1 MFFLLIIENHQII
14 DEESQEAELLRLA
27 AAGKDEELSAAS
39 RALLELQINSEKAA
53 TDMMKAAKA
62 AAATELSELRTKL
75 AVAERLA
82 TEAAAAAKAEKEKA
96 ERAAE
101 ASATALA
108 SAAAAAKAEREKA
121 ELAAKEPAAALS
133 SAKATAKAEQ
143 EKADRAAAQ
152 AAAAAAE
159 VAGLRAQVAQLTEEA
174 ATLRRRAETAEA
186 ARERAVN
193 GDAQSGKD
201 GPAVVEKRVIVEV
214 PVERVVER
222 EVFVTVTPRG
232 RERVVDP
239 ASPAPPAAA
248 DGSSPNRGTC

>member
-1 MFFLLIIENHQII
+1 MFSLLIIENHQII

-96 ERAAE
+96 E
-101 ASATALA
+101 
-108 SAAAAAKAEREKA
+108 
-121 ELAAKEPAAALS
+121 LAAKESAAALS